1 MKRRMG
7 CGPRLCVWTLLFLAF
22 VLVAA
27 DSSSAGDYVLVRM
40 QDGTQSQVRLDA
52 RVRHGIAFVPVRDL
66 ADLLEARTYYNNLAQ
81 KIVLYLGNHK
91 VKVTALNPFVMIDE
105 EVFQMPVATTV
116 DKRGIWVPLDYFVP
130 LIAPFTPSPISYDAR
145 HRTLSMVLEGI
156 NILAVTAEEK
166 INGTLLRIHT
176 LRKFDLS
183 NLAIRLSQG
192 WLYVDIYGGK
202 LDTSRIYLAGAVGL
216 FRKMVPIQ
224 FEESAQLSF
233 RLSKKIEKK
242 DISLT
247 TTDEEILVAIRTKKN
262 LPDEV
267 LVDLQNEKKKWLID
281 TIILDPGHG
290 GKDPG
295 TIGYGGLKEKDV
307 VLDIAKR
314 LKKLLQRRL
323 KVKVYMTRES
333 DRFVGLR
340 ERSAFANKHG
350 GKLFVSIHANS
361 NPNRGAY
368 GVETYCLGTAR
379 SEEDRLI
386 AEKENSV
393 IRYEDSWSDYKN
405 LDNEN
410 YILLA
415 MAQNSFN
422 KESQELA
429 ALVQQSIARK
439 LGTKSRGVKQAG
451 FMVLVGTSMPK
462 ILVEV
467 GFISNKWEA
476 KRLRTRSYRQK
487 VAEVI
492 FEGIKKF
499 KERSESVVLGDLGP
513 R

>member
-1 MKRRMG
+1 MKPRAAVRVGFLLG
-7 CGPRLCVWTLLFLAF
+7 CLVLEWWTVAPRAE
-22 VLVAA
+22 AR
-27 DSSSAGDYVLVRM
+27 DYVVVRM
-40 QDGTQSQVRLDA
+40 QDGSESQQRLPA
-52 RVRHGIAFVPVRDL
+52 KIRHDITFVPVRDL
-66 ADLLEARTYYNNLAQ
+66 ADLLEARTYYNSLAQ

-91 VKVTALNPFVMIDE
+91 VKVTALNPFVMIDGR
-105 EVFQMPVATTV
+105 VFQMPVAT
-116 DKRGIWVPLDYFVP
+116 DMGDRGIWVPLDYFVP
-130 LIAPFTPSPISYDAR
+130 LISPITPAPISYNPASQELL
-145 HRTLSMVLEGI
+145 LSVEGV
-156 NILAVTAEEK
+156 NILAITAEEK

-183 NLAIRLSQG
+183 SLALRLSQG
-192 WLYVDIYGGK
+192 WMYVDIYGGK
-202 LDTSRIYLAGAVGL
+202 LDTSRIRLSGATSL

-233 RLSKKIEKK
+233 RLSRKVEKK
-242 DISLT
+242 NISLT
-247 TTDEEILVAIRTKKN
+247 AADNEILVSIRTKEN
-262 LPDEV
+262 LPDNV
-267 LVDLQNEKKKWLID
+267 IVDLQKEKKKWLID

-314 LKKLLQRRL
+314 LKKLLRRRL

-333 DRFVGLR
+333 DKFVGLR

-361 NPNRGAY
+361 NPTGTAY

-379 SEEDRLI
+379 TEADRLI
-386 AEKENSV
+386 AEKENAV
-393 IRYEDSWSDYKN
+393 IRYEDSWSQYGD
-405 LDNEN
+405 LSNEN

-429 ALVQQSIARK
+429 ALVQQSIARR
-439 LGTKSRGVKQAG
+439 LGTKNRGVKQAG

-476 KRLRTRSYRQK
+476 RRLRSRSYRQK

-499 KERSESVVLGDLGP
+499 KERSESVVLGDLQ
-513 R
+513 